1 MSERGKS
8 RLNLTQNYD
17 ETVVR
22 WLSPAVLQSCSVEGG
37 REGGQS
43 VRDRAGQHTA
53 GQDDRGGGGA
63 AQPVPAHPRPPP
75 VLQPLPGPAVLLV
88 SLCETPPGLQRS
100 VPPPSTLPPHL
111 ARQGRPLSSTSPG
124 AAKQQEEKA
133 GLAKIILLPGLLL
146 FVET

>member
-1 MSERGKS
+1 M
-8 RLNLTQNYD
+8 
-17 ETVVR
+17 
-22 WLSPAVLQSCSVEGG
+22 
-37 REGGQS
+37 
-43 VRDRAGQHTA
+43 RDRAGQHTA

-63 AQPVPAHPRPPP
+63 AQPVPAHSRPPP
-75 VLQPLPGPAVLLV
+75 ALQPLPGPAVLRV

-124 AAKQQEEKA
+124 AAKQEEENA